1 MPDVIGLLLAAGA
14 GRRMGL
20 PKALVEGSDGIPWVI
35 SSVRTLAAGGCGSTV
50 VVIGAASQSVRSL
63 LATEDVT
70 VVEAVDWE
78 QGMGASLRAG
88 LRAITDFSA
97 RTPHGAIADSAYA
110 GGTPTDSAYIGG
122 GHADA
127 ALVHLVDL
135 PDVGPAVIRR
145 ILAYAAPGMLARAS
159 YGSGAPGHPVLLG
172 KEHWAT
178 IAATAS
184 GDRGAR
190 DYLAH
195 HEVIDVDCSD
205 LATGAD
211 VDARVDSGAPGASGP
226 TGASGAT
233 DPTHATDSS
242 TFVPKLGQ

>member
-1 MPDVIGLLLAAGA
+1 MPGVIGLLLAAGA
-14 GRRMGL
+14 GRRMGM

-35 SSVRTLAAGGCGSTV
+35 SSLRTLAAGGCSTTV

-88 LRAITDFSA
+88 LRAIIGLSA
-97 RTPHGAIADSAYA
+97 RTPHGAIADSAQ
-110 GGTPTDSAYIGG
+110 TDS

-135 PDVGPAVIRR
+135 PDVGPAVISR
-145 ILAYAAPGMLARAS
+145 ILTYAAPGMLARAS
-159 YGSGAPGHPVLLG
+159 YGSGTNGAPGHPVLLG
-172 KEHWAT
+172 KEHWVA
-178 IAATAS
+178 IAAAAS

-211 VDARVDSGAPGASGP
+211 VDALADPGAPGASGA
-226 TGASGAT
+226 THAT
-233 DPTHATDSS
+233 DPTDTSGSTGATGATDSS
-242 TFVPKLGQ
+242 MIVPKLGQ

>member
-1 MPDVIGLLLAAGA
+1 MPGVIGLLLAAGA
-14 GRRMGL
+14 GRRMGM

-50 VVIGAASQSVRSL
+50 VVIGAAFQSVRSL

-88 LRAITDFSA
+88 LRAITDLSALTPHGTIADGMPTDSA

-159 YGSGAPGHPVLLG
+159 YSSGTNGAPGHPVLLG
-172 KEHWAT
+172 KEHWAA
-178 IAATAS
+178 IA
-184 GDRGAR
+184 
-190 DYLAH
+190 
-195 HEVIDVDCSD
+195 
-205 LATGAD
+205 
-211 VDARVDSGAPGASGP
+211 P
-226 TGASGAT
+226 
-233 DPTHATDSS
+233 
-242 TFVPKLGQ
+242 